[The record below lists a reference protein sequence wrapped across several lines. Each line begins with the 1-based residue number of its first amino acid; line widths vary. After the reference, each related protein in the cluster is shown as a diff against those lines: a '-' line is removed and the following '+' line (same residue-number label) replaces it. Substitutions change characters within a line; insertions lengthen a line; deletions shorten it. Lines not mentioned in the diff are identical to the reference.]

1 MGTGR
6 RTGRGY
12 RAGVAGRVLLAIVGG
27 YALAALATA
36 VLSLTL
42 PLEPA
47 EAVTAATLLSFTV
60 MAVVVLFVFAAR
72 SLRVAT
78 LWLAL
83 PVGALSL
90 GLWVLM
96 RAGASV

>member
-1 MGTGR
+1 MATGL
-6 RTGRGY
+6 TLGRGY
-12 RAGVAGRVLLAIVGG
+12 RAAVAGRVVLALVGG

-47 EAVTAATLLSFTV
+47 EAVTAATLLSFGV
-60 MAVVVLFVFAAR
+60 MAIAVLFVFAAR
-72 SLRVAT
+72 SLRLAA
-78 LWLAL
+78 LGLAL

-90 GLWVLM
+90 GLWLLL
-96 RAGASV
+96 RTGGAA

>member
-1 MGTGR
+1 M
-6 RTGRGY
+6 
-12 RAGVAGRVLLAIVGG
+12 LLAIVGG

-60 MAVVVLFVFAAR
+60 MAVAVLFVFAAR

-83 PVGALSL
+83 PVGALNL

-96 RAGASV
+96 RAGASA

>member
-1 MGTGR
+1 M
-6 RTGRGY
+6 
-12 RAGVAGRVLLAIVGG
+12 LLAIVGG

-60 MAVVVLFVFAAR
+60 MAVAVLFVFAAR

-96 RAGASV
+96 RAGASA